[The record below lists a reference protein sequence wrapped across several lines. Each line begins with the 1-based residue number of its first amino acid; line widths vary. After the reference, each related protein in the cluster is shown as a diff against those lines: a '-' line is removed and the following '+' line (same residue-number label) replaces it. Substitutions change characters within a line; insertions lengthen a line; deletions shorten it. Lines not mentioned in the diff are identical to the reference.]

1 MKTVFKKEQ
10 IPVGVK
16 KLKTIP
22 NPPVYLDSSA
32 KKHYKKMAEILIKAD
47 RLSELF
53 LPALE
58 VFADAM
64 AQFEWAIREINRK
77 NKKRTGSGYIQNYA
91 TGATNIS
98 SELVVKREAESTLF
112 KCFKQFG
119 MEPRSEKEL
128 KSNTDP
134 AQMDLFE
141 QFLKQT
147 S

>member
-1 MKTVFKKEQ
+1 MKTIFKKETV
-10 IPVGVK
+10 PVGVK
-16 KLKTIP
+16 MLKSIP

-32 KKHYKKMAEILIKAD
+32 KKHYKKMAEILIKAN

-64 AQFEWAIREINRK
+64 SQFEWAIREINRK
-77 NKKRTGSGYIQNYA
+77 NKIRTGSGYIQNYA

-119 MEPRSEKEL
+119 LEPRSEKEL
-128 KSNTDP
+128 KETHDP
-134 AQMDLFE
+134 NQMDLFD